1 MEKIDHFL
9 ELYFE
14 GKSSIEQE
22 QELKKYF
29 ASAGIADRH
38 RMYQALFEAFEKE
51 KSIVYTENQ
60 LEKKKRSYRLRSTW
74 RYITAGVAA
83 ALLLMVGIFLY
94 KPTEDYLIVNG
105 QRINNPV
112 LAQETAQVKLMNASS
127 LIEKNLQ
134 PIRQLNKIE
143 ESLQALE
150 NANKQINNIKEKIN
164 NIN

>member
-1 MEKIDHFL
+1 
-9 ELYFE
+9 
-14 GKSSIEQE
+14 
-22 QELKKYF
+22 
-29 ASAGIADRH
+29 
-38 RMYQALFEAFEKE
+38 
-51 KSIVYTENQ
+51 
-60 LEKKKRSYRLRSTW
+60 
-74 RYITAGVAA
+74 
-83 ALLLMVGIFLY
+83 MVGIFLY